1 MFILGYYTVKNVH
14 GLQMSNAIEKESK
27 KKERKKEGF
36 PGAATSYM
44 EIIWTVT
51 RNRNDWKTCYQRFKI
66 RGSQEKLFLESKASN
81 FIKKENLP
89 HMFSHKS
96 SWNLPMNLLKFLRRP
111 F

>member
-1 MFILGYYTVKNVH
+1 MDYRCLTQLKKNPR
-14 GLQMSNAIEKESK
+14 
-27 KKERKKEGF
+27 RKKEGF

-51 RNRNDWKTCYQRFKI
+51 RNRNDWKTCNQRFKI
-66 RGSQEKLFLESKASN
+66 RGNQEKLFLESKASN

-89 HMFSHKS
+89 HMFSYKS
-96 SWNLPMNLLKFLRRP
+96 SWNLNMDLLKFLRGP